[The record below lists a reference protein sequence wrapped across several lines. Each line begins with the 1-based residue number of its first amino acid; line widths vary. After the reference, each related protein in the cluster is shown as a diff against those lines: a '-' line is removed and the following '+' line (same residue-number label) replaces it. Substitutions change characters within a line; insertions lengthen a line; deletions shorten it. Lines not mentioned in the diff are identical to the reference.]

1 MGFFPTILEAFP
13 RLEIFKP
20 EIFPKFGGKK
30 TWFHDGTLGTW
41 WKIIETL
48 MNIVDLTEELGA
60 SNGLRN
66 DLKNH
71 RITYQKSKLLYLF
84 YPMIFPSY
92 TVFSGE
98 KNENL

>member
-1 MGFFPTILEAFP
+1 
-13 RLEIFKP
+13 
-20 EIFPKFGGKK
+20 
-30 TWFHDGTLGTW
+30 
-41 WKIIETL
+41 